1 MINSKWIRGGCI
13 LAAFLM
19 AAALFVEAQLVAS
32 LPLFSPPYD
41 KLWHFFFYGT
51 MATLLAH
58 GGGRY
63 WLIVPLIL
71 VPAIGAADEWHQSFV
86 PGRSALAADWLAD
99 EAGTV
104 VAVAI
109 YWALK
114 KREKRKEERE
124 AAKR

>member
-19 AAALFVEAQLVAS
+19 AAALFVEAHLVATM
-32 LPLFSPPYD
+32 PLFSPPYD

-51 MATLLAH
+51 MAVLLAH
-58 GGGRY
+58 GVGRY

-86 PGRSALAADWLAD
+86 PGRTASGWDWLAD
-99 EAGTV
+99 EAGMV
-104 VAVAI
+104 VAMFM
-109 YWALK
+109 YWVWR
-114 KREKRKEERE
+114 KRAGASGE
-124 AAKR
+124 AGVRD